1 MAEVPGGEGGGG
13 GGRHQKKRAKK
24 GSTRID
30 MTPMVDL
37 AFLLL
42 TFFILTTTMY
52 KPSTLQLTYPV
63 PPEEQQ
69 PEPPKKVN
77 NALTMFLTKQDQ
89 ILYYVGGF
97 KPETQLTHSNFKDI
111 RKVLVEMNRP
121 SVDRINELTRQF
133 NEKKITE
140 EVFDSLKNMSQKQED
155 ALYVIIKPDPDARFR
170 NVIDMV
176 DEMDISGVGKFAVQ
190 DVIKPEEMALVDVE
204 KAKF

>member
-1 MAEVPGGEGGGG
+1 
-13 GGRHQKKRAKK
+13 
-24 GSTRID
+24 

-63 PPEEQQ
+63 PPEEDQ
-69 PEPPKKVN
+69 PKDDKKVN
-77 NALTMFLTKQDQ
+77 NALTLFLTKQDQ

-111 RKVLVEMNRP
+111 RKVLIEMNLP
-121 SVDRINELTRQF
+121 SVNRINEYTKQY

-140 EVFDSLKNMSQKQED
+140 QVYDSLKNLSQKQED
-155 ALYVIIKPDPDARFR
+155 ALYVIIKPDPDAKFR

-190 DVIKPEEMALVDVE
+190 DVIKPEEMALVNIE
-204 KAKF
+204 KTKF